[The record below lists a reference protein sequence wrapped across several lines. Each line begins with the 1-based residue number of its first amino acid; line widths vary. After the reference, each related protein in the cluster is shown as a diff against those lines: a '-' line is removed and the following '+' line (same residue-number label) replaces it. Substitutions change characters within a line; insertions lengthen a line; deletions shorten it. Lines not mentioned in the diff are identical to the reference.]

1 MLAVEAAASMPAWV
15 ATAVCLT
22 IVGGGYTETGWMVGQ
37 VAVVTGAAQ
46 GIGRGCAV
54 ALARRGFA
62 VALVD
67 VRRAEL
73 AEAADAVRAVGAQ
86 ALEIESDV
94 ASYAAA
100 QRDAKDILAA
110 LGRVDV
116 LVNNAGI
123 SQPKGLL
130 EISEAEFDHTI
141 AVNMKGQFNWC
152 KALAPAMLTLPEAR
166 IVNISSV
173 SAHTGA
179 GFSAVSRFAYCTS
192 KAGVLGLTRGLAK
205 ELAPTITVNAICPGA
220 IETALTQAMIDRE
233 REPILGSIPLRRLGT
248 PADIAEVVAFLAT
261 VTPNFITGEV
271 IDVDGGQWVN

>member
-1 MLAVEAAASMPAWV
+1 M
-15 ATAVCLT
+15 
-22 IVGGGYTETGWMVGQ
+22 
-37 VAVVTGAAQ
+37 
-46 GIGRGCAV
+46 
-54 ALARRGFA
+54 
-62 VALVD
+62 ALVD
-67 VRRAEL
+67 VRREGL
-73 AEAADAVRAVGAQ
+73 TDTEAAVRSAGVE
-86 ALEIESDV
+86 ALPIEGDV
-94 ASYAAA
+94 ASYAGVERNA
-100 QRDAKDILAA
+100 QTILDAF
-110 LGRVDV
+110 GRVDV

-141 AVNMKGQFNWC
+141 AVNLKGQFDWC
-152 KALAPAMLTLPEAR
+152 KALAPSMLKLPEAR

-179 GFSAVSRFAYCTS
+179 GFGAVSRFAYCAA

-220 IETALTQAMIDRE
+220 VETALTQANIDRN
-233 REPILGSIPLRRLGT
+233 REPILNSIPLRRIGT
-248 PADIAEVVAFLAT
+248 PEDIAEVVAFLAT